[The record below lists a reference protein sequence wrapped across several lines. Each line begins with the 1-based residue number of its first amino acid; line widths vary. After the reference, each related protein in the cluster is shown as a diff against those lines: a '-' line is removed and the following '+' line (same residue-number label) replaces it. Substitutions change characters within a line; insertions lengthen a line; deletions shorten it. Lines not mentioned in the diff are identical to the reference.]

1 MSVAILTITH
11 GKVGH
16 ELLKT
21 AKSMLGN
28 QLPLECRTLS
38 VSESCDPDELLAKAK
53 NICEKIN
60 QGDGVLVLTDIFGS
74 TPSNICNNLKKN
86 TNIDVHVIAGLS
98 LPMLT
103 RVMNYPNLS
112 LGELVDKA
120 LSGAR
125 DGIIDCQ
132 ESH

>member
-1 MSVAILTITH
+1 MSVVILTITH

-16 ELLKT
+16 ELLMT

-28 QLPLECRTLS
+28 KLPLKCETLS
-38 VSESCDPDELLAKAK
+38 VSENCNPEKLLEKAQQ
-53 NICEKIN
+53 ICKQLN

-74 TPSNICNNLKKN
+74 TPSNICNKLQKN
-86 TNIDVHVIAGLS
+86 TGIEIRVIAGLS
-98 LPMLT
+98 LPMLI

-112 LGELVDKA
+112 LLELVEKA
-120 LSGAR
+120 LSGAH

-132 ESH
+132 MNK

>member
-1 MSVAILTITH
+1 MPVAILTITH

-28 QLPLECRTLS
+28 KLPLECRSISAL
-38 VSESCDPDELLAKAK
+38 ENCNPEQLLEEAKS
-53 NICEKIN
+53 ICKKIN

-74 TPSNICNNLKKN
+74 TPSNICSKLNQDSDIN
-86 TNIDVHVIAGLS
+86 VHVIAGLS
-98 LPMLT
+98 LPMII

-112 LGELVDKA
+112 LDKLVDKA
-120 LSGAR
+120 LSGAH

-132 ESH
+132 VNE